1 MRSLKYIIHTVFSR
15 TTDNFSLSGKK
26 SDGVCDSRSD
36 YHSWENRASHRW
48 ERFPYLAPIFG
59 LEYLSNPT
67 LTERL
72 QTLLKNRAVL
82 GRFISTL

>member
-36 YHSWENRASHRW
+36 YHSWENRASHR
-48 ERFPYLAPIFG
+48 
-59 LEYLSNPT
+59 
-67 LTERL
+67 
-72 QTLLKNRAVL
+72 
-82 GRFISTL
+82 